1 MHKQEDND
9 DRVPVT
15 CDRNSPGELR
25 KIGIIVVNLPLNKQH
40 HHFLL
45 FQINGGNG
53 AKGAIEHLTLVIV
66 DLLDNPI
73 SNL

>member
-1 MHKQEDND
+1 
-9 DRVPVT
+9 
-15 CDRNSPGELR
+15 
-25 KIGIIVVNLPLNKQH
+25 VNLPLNKQH

-53 AKGAIEHLTLVIV
+53 AKGAIEHLTLVIF